1 MTPILW
7 TAVVTP
13 LTRAGELSLPDFEH
27 LLRRQE
33 AAGNGII
40 VLGSTGEG
48 LNLSE
53 EDRRRV
59 VTFACSLE
67 LSVPVMCGVGGHDL
81 PSALTWIRFLE
92 TLPLHGYLM
101 VTPIY
106 SKPGEHGQFAWFS
119 ALMEAS
125 TRPCMLYNV
134 PSRTGCLLNK
144 NAVRRLA
151 GHPRFW
157 AIKEASGSVEH
168 FADYV
173 AAVSPHVDVYSGD
186 DPLMLEYAPLG
197 AKGLVSV
204 ASNAWPAATRAYTEL
219 ALAGRLTADDDTLWK
234 EASAALFLAAN
245 PIPVKYLLSVE
256 GHLSTPTVKLPLH
269 SDDMPA
275 SNPLA
280 ALSNRVNAWHSTL
293 LQTNA

>member
-1 MTPILW
+1 MTPVLW

-13 LTRAGELSLPDFEH
+13 LLRNGQLSLPDLER

-53 EDRRRV
+53 EERRRV
-59 VTFACSLE
+59 VAFACSLN
-67 LSVPVMCGVGGHDL
+67 LNVPVMCGVGGHDL
-81 PSALTWIRFLE
+81 PSTLAWIRFLE

-119 ALMEAS
+119 ALLDTA

-151 GHPRFW
+151 EHPRFW

-173 AAVSPHVDVYSGD
+173 DAVSPHVDVYSGD
-186 DPLMLEYAPLG
+186 DPLMLEFAPLG

-204 ASNAWPAATRAYTEL
+204 ASNAWPAASRAYTEL
-219 ALAGRLTADDDTLWK
+219 ALTGQLSTSDDVLWK
-234 EASAALFLAAN
+234 EASASLFLAAN
-245 PIPVKYLLSVE
+245 PIPVKSLLAAE
-256 GHLSTPTVKLPLH
+256 GYISTPTVKIPLH
-269 SDDMPA
+269 ADDMPA

-280 ALSNRVNAWHSTL
+280 ELSARVNAWHATI
-293 LQTNA
+293 THTVY